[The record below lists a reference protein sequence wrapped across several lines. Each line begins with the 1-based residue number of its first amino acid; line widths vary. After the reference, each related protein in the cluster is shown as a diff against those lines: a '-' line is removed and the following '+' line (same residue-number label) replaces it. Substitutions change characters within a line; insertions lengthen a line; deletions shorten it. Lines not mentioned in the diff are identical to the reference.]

1 MKKIDDILN
10 SLQQQRPVISDP
22 DELTNRII
30 DSLPDLDCPK
40 AKPAKRVRIY
50 IATVVAIAACIML
63 LVMLTTNMDTRENEK
78 PIALNDLVRR
88 ERTPSPTAADSKSDG
103 SGLNTDSKADT
114 AAFCRN
120 LSAKEAKH
128 KANRTDIKLVVRH
141 HQTVRSENATPHS
154 DQKSENATPHSD
166 RRSENAA
173 STADSLDYYINKIER
188 ELALAEDSLYIERI
202 HKLMH
207 ADERLQRIVNNYIL
221 NELHKDVQ
229 SHEAAIMNPVINND
243 DEE

>member
-78 PIALNDLVRR
+78 PIAQNDLVRR
-88 ERTPSPTAADSKSDG
+88 ERTPSPTGADSKSDG
-103 SGLNTDSKADT
+103 SGLDVDSKAVT
-114 AAFCRN
+114 AAFSRE
-120 LSAKEAKH
+120 LPAKEEKQ

-141 HQTVRSENATPHS
+141 HQTVRLE
-154 DQKSENATPHSD
+154 D
-166 RRSENAA
+166 AA

-188 ELALAEDSLYIERI
+188 ELALVEDSLYIERI
-202 HKLMH
+202 HKVMH

-229 SHEAAIMNPVINND
+229 SHEAAIINPVKNND

>member
-78 PIALNDLVRR
+78 PIAQNDLVRR
-88 ERTPSPTAADSKSDG
+88 ERTPSPTGTDSKSDG

-114 AAFCRN
+114 ADFSGE
-120 LSAKEAKH
+120 LSAKEAKY

-141 HQTVRSENATPHS
+141 HQTVRLE
-154 DQKSENATPHSD
+154 D
-166 RRSENAA
+166 AA
-173 STADSLDYYINKIER
+173 ATADSLDYYINKIER
-188 ELALAEDSLYIERI
+188 ELALVEDSLYIERI
-202 HKLMH
+202 HKVMH

-229 SHEAAIMNPVINND
+229 SHEAAIINPVKNND

>member
-10 SLQQQRPVISDP
+10 SLQQQKPVISDP

-30 DSLPDLDCPK
+30 DSLPDLDCQD

-78 PIALNDLVRR
+78 PIAQNDLVRR

-103 SGLNTDSKADT
+103 SGLDVDSKAVT
-114 AAFCRN
+114 AAFSRE
-120 LSAKEAKH
+120 LPAKEEKQ
-128 KANRTDIKLVVRH
+128 KANRTDIKLVVRN
-141 HQTVRSENATPHS
+141 HQAVRLEDS
-154 DQKSENATPHSD
+154 
-166 RRSENAA
+166 A

-188 ELALAEDSLYIERI
+188 ELALVEDSLYIERI
-202 HKLMH
+202 HQVMH

>member
-10 SLQQQRPVISDP
+10 SLQQQKPVISDP

-78 PIALNDLVRR
+78 PIAQNDLVRR
-88 ERTPSPTAADSKSDG
+88 ERTPSPTGADSKSDG

-114 AAFCRN
+114 AAFSRE
-120 LSAKEAKH
+120 LPAKEEKQ
-128 KANRTDIKLVVRH
+128 KANRTDIKLVVRD
-141 HQTVRSENATPHS
+141 HQAVRLEDS
-154 DQKSENATPHSD
+154 
-166 RRSENAA
+166 A

-188 ELALAEDSLYIERI
+188 ELALVEDSLYIERI
-202 HKLMH
+202 HQVMH

>member
-78 PIALNDLVRR
+78 PIAQNDLVRR
-88 ERTPSPTAADSKSDG
+88 ERTPSPSGADSKSDG

-114 AAFCRN
+114 ADFSGE
-120 LSAKEAKH
+120 LSAKEAKY

-141 HQTVRSENATPHS
+141 HQTVRLE
-154 DQKSENATPHSD
+154 D
-166 RRSENAA
+166 AA
-173 STADSLDYYINKIER
+173 ATADSLDYYINKIER
-188 ELALAEDSLYIERI
+188 ELALVEDSLYIERI
-202 HKLMH
+202 HKVMH

>member
-78 PIALNDLVRR
+78 PIAQNDLVRR
-88 ERTPSPTAADSKSDG
+88 ERTPSPTGADSKSDG

-114 AAFCRN
+114 ADFSGE
-120 LSAKEAKH
+120 LSAKEAKY

-141 HQTVRSENATPHS
+141 HQTVRLE
-154 DQKSENATPHSD
+154 D
-166 RRSENAA
+166 AA
-173 STADSLDYYINKIER
+173 ATADSLDYYINKIER
-188 ELALAEDSLYIERI
+188 ELALVEDSLYIERI

-221 NELHKDVQ
+221 NELQKDVQ

>member
-78 PIALNDLVRR
+78 PIAQNDLVRR
-88 ERTPSPTAADSKSDG
+88 ERTPSPTGADSKSDG

-114 AAFCRN
+114 ADFSGE
-120 LSAKEAKH
+120 LSAKEAKY

-141 HQTVRSENATPHS
+141 HQTVRLE
-154 DQKSENATPHSD
+154 D
-166 RRSENAA
+166 AA

-188 ELALAEDSLYIERI
+188 ELALVEDSLYIERI
-202 HKLMH
+202 HKVMH

-221 NELHKDVQ
+221 NELHKDVH
-229 SHEAAIMNPVINND
+229 SN
-243 DEE
+243 

>member
-1 MKKIDDILN
+1 MKKINDILN
-10 SLQQQRPVISDP
+10 CLQQQKPVISNP

-40 AKPAKRVRIY
+40 AKPAKRVRIFV
-50 IATVVAIAACIML
+50 AAVVAIAASIML

-78 PIALNDLVRR
+78 PVAQNDLVRR
-88 ERTPSPTAADSKSDG
+88 ERTPNPSGADSKSEG
-103 SGLNTDSKADT
+103 SGLDVDSKAVT
-114 AAFCRN
+114 AAFSRE
-120 LSAKEAKH
+120 LSAKEEKQ
-128 KANRTDIKLVVRH
+128 KANRTDIKLVVRD
-141 HQTVRSENATPHS
+141 HQAVRLEDS
-154 DQKSENATPHSD
+154 
-166 RRSENAA
+166 A

-188 ELALAEDSLYIERI
+188 ELALVEDSLYIERI
-202 HKLMH
+202 HQVMH

-229 SHEAAIMNPVINND
+229 SHEAAIMNPVKNND

>member
-78 PIALNDLVRR
+78 PIAQNDLVRR
-88 ERTPSPTAADSKSDG
+88 QRTPSPTAADSKSDG
-103 SGLNTDSKADT
+103 SGLDVDSKAVT
-114 AAFCRN
+114 AAFSRE
-120 LSAKEAKH
+120 LPAKEAIH

-141 HQTVRSENATPHS
+141 HQTVRLE
-154 DQKSENATPHSD
+154 D
-166 RRSENAA
+166 AA
-173 STADSLDYYINKIER
+173 ATADSLDYYINKIER
-188 ELALAEDSLYIERI
+188 ELALVEDSLYIERI

>member
-10 SLQQQRPVISDP
+10 SLQQQKPVISNP

-40 AKPAKRVRIY
+40 AKPAKRVRIFV
-50 IATVVAIAACIML
+50 AAVVAIAACIML

-78 PIALNDLVRR
+78 PIAQNDLVRR
-88 ERTPSPTAADSKSDG
+88 QRTPSPTAADSKSDG

-114 AAFCRN
+114 ADFSGE
-120 LSAKEAKH
+120 LSAKEAKY

-141 HQTVRSENATPHS
+141 HQTVRLE
-154 DQKSENATPHSD
+154 D
-166 RRSENAA
+166 AA
-173 STADSLDYYINKIER
+173 ATADSLDYYINKIER
-188 ELALAEDSLYIERI
+188 ELALIEDSLYIERI
-202 HKLMH
+202 HQVMH

-229 SHEAAIMNPVINND
+229 SHEAAIINPVKNND

>member
-78 PIALNDLVRR
+78 PIAQNDLVRR
-88 ERTPSPTAADSKSDG
+88 ERTPSPTGADSKSDG

-114 AAFCRN
+114 ADFSGE
-120 LSAKEAKH
+120 LSAKEAKY
-128 KANRTDIKLVVRH
+128 KANRIDIKLVVRH
-141 HQTVRSENATPHS
+141 HQTVRLE
-154 DQKSENATPHSD
+154 D
-166 RRSENAA
+166 AA
-173 STADSLDYYINKIER
+173 ATADSLDYYINKIER
-188 ELALAEDSLYIERI
+188 ELALMEDSLYIERI
-202 HKLMH
+202 HKVMH

>member
-78 PIALNDLVRR
+78 PIAQNDLVRR
-88 ERTPSPTAADSKSDG
+88 QRTPSPTAADSKSDG
-103 SGLNTDSKADT
+103 SGLDVDSKAVT
-114 AAFCRN
+114 AAFSRE
-120 LSAKEAKH
+120 LSAKEEKQ
-128 KANRTDIKLVVRH
+128 KANRTDIKLVVRD
-141 HQTVRSENATPHS
+141 HQAVRLEDS
-154 DQKSENATPHSD
+154 
-166 RRSENAA
+166 A

-188 ELALAEDSLYIERI
+188 ELALVEDSLYIERI

-229 SHEAAIMNPVINND
+229 SHEAAIINPVKNND

>member
-10 SLQQQRPVISDP
+10 SLQQQKPVISDP

-30 DSLPDLDCPK
+30 DSLPDLDCQD

-78 PIALNDLVRR
+78 PIAQNDLVRR

-103 SGLNTDSKADT
+103 SGLDVDSKAVT
-114 AAFCRN
+114 AAFSRE
-120 LSAKEAKH
+120 LPAKEEKQ
-128 KANRTDIKLVVRH
+128 KANRTDIKLVVRD
-141 HQTVRSENATPHS
+141 HQAVRLEDS
-154 DQKSENATPHSD
+154 
-166 RRSENAA
+166 A

-188 ELALAEDSLYIERI
+188 ELALIEDSLYIERI
-202 HKLMH
+202 HQVMH

-229 SHEAAIMNPVINND
+229 SNEAAIMNPVKNND

>member
-63 LVMLTTNMDTRENEK
+63 LIMLTTNMDTRENEK
-78 PIALNDLVRR
+78 SMAQNDLARR
-88 ERTPSPTAADSKSDG
+88 ERTPSLTGVNSKSDG
-103 SGLNTDSKADT
+103 SGLNTDNKADT
-114 AAFCRN
+114 ADFSRE
-120 LSAKEAKH
+120 LPAKEEKH

-141 HQTVRSENATPHS
+141 HQTVRLE
-154 DQKSENATPHSD
+154 D
-166 RRSENAA
+166 AA

-188 ELALAEDSLYIERI
+188 ELALVEDSLYIERI
-202 HKLMH
+202 HKVMH

-221 NELHKDVQ
+221 NELHKDVH
-229 SHEAAIMNPVINND
+229 SNEAAIMNPVINND

>member
-10 SLQQQRPVISDP
+10 SLQQQKPVISDP

-78 PIALNDLVRR
+78 PIAQNDLVRR
-88 ERTPSPTAADSKSDG
+88 ERTPSPSGADSKSDG

-114 AAFCRN
+114 ADFSGE
-120 LSAKEAKH
+120 LSAKEAKY

-141 HQTVRSENATPHS
+141 HQTVRLE
-154 DQKSENATPHSD
+154 D
-166 RRSENAA
+166 AA
-173 STADSLDYYINKIER
+173 ATADSLDYYINKIER
-188 ELALAEDSLYIERI
+188 ELALVEDSLYIERI

-221 NELHKDVQ
+221 NELHKDVH
-229 SHEAAIMNPVINND
+229 SNEAAIINPVINND

>member
-50 IATVVAIAACIML
+50 IATVVAVAACIML

-78 PIALNDLVRR
+78 PIAQNDLVRR

-103 SGLNTDSKADT
+103 SGLDVDSKAVT
-114 AAFCRN
+114 AAFSRE
-120 LSAKEAKH
+120 LPAKEAIH
-128 KANRTDIKLVVRH
+128 KANRTDIKLVVRD
-141 HQTVRSENATPHS
+141 HQAVRLEDS
-154 DQKSENATPHSD
+154 
-166 RRSENAA
+166 A

-188 ELALAEDSLYIERI
+188 ELALVEDSLYIERI
-202 HKLMH
+202 HQVMH

-229 SHEAAIMNPVINND
+229 SHEAAIINPVKNND

>member
-10 SLQQQRPVISDP
+10 SLQQQKPVISDP

-78 PIALNDLVRR
+78 PIAQNDLVRR
-88 ERTPSPTAADSKSDG
+88 ERTPSPTGADSKSDG

-114 AAFCRN
+114 ADFSGE
-120 LSAKEAKH
+120 LSAKEAKY

-141 HQTVRSENATPHS
+141 HQTVRLE
-154 DQKSENATPHSD
+154 D
-166 RRSENAA
+166 AA
-173 STADSLDYYINKIER
+173 ATADSLDYYINKIER
-188 ELALAEDSLYIERI
+188 ELALVEDSLYIERI
-202 HKLMH
+202 HKVMH

-221 NELHKDVQ
+221 NELHKDVH
-229 SHEAAIMNPVINND
+229 SNEAAIMNPVINND

>member
-10 SLQQQRPVISDP
+10 SLQQQRPVTSDP

-50 IATVVAIAACIML
+50 IATVVAIAASIML

-78 PIALNDLVRR
+78 PIAQNDLVRR
-88 ERTPSPTAADSKSDG
+88 ERTPSPTGADSKSDG

-114 AAFCRN
+114 ADFSGE
-120 LSAKEAKH
+120 LPAKEEKQ
-128 KANRTDIKLVVRH
+128 KANRTDIKLVVRD
-141 HQTVRSENATPHS
+141 HQAVRLEDS
-154 DQKSENATPHSD
+154 
-166 RRSENAA
+166 A

-188 ELALAEDSLYIERI
+188 ELALIEDSLYIERI

-229 SHEAAIMNPVINND
+229 SHEAAIMNPVKNND

>member
-50 IATVVAIAACIML
+50 IATVVAVAACIML

-78 PIALNDLVRR
+78 PIAQNDLVRR
-88 ERTPSPTAADSKSDG
+88 QRTPSPTAADSKSDG
-103 SGLNTDSKADT
+103 SGLDVDSKAVT
-114 AAFCRN
+114 AAFSRE
-120 LSAKEAKH
+120 LPAKEAIH
-128 KANRTDIKLVVRH
+128 KANRTDIKLVVRD
-141 HQTVRSENATPHS
+141 HQAVRLEDS
-154 DQKSENATPHSD
+154 
-166 RRSENAA
+166 A

-188 ELALAEDSLYIERI
+188 ELALVEDSLYIERI
-202 HKLMH
+202 HQVMH

-229 SHEAAIMNPVINND
+229 SHEAAIINPVKNND

>member
-10 SLQQQRPVISDP
+10 SLQQQKPVISDP

-30 DSLPDLDCPK
+30 DSLPDLDCQD

-50 IATVVAIAACIML
+50 VATVVAIAACIML

-78 PIALNDLVRR
+78 PIAQNDLVRR
-88 ERTPSPTAADSKSDG
+88 ERTPSPTGADSKSDG

-114 AAFCRN
+114 AAFSRE
-120 LSAKEAKH
+120 LPAKEEKQ
-128 KANRTDIKLVVRH
+128 KANRTDIKLVVRD
-141 HQTVRSENATPHS
+141 HQAVRFENS
-154 DQKSENATPHSD
+154 
-166 RRSENAA
+166 A

-188 ELALAEDSLYIERI
+188 ELALIEDSLYIERI
-202 HKLMH
+202 HQVMH

>member
-78 PIALNDLVRR
+78 PIAQNDLVRR
-88 ERTPSPTAADSKSDG
+88 ERTPSPTGADSKSDG

-114 AAFCRN
+114 ADFSGE
-120 LSAKEAKH
+120 LSAKEAKY

-141 HQTVRSENATPHS
+141 RQTVRLE
-154 DQKSENATPHSD
+154 D
-166 RRSENAA
+166 AA
-173 STADSLDYYINKIER
+173 ATADSLDYYINKIER
-188 ELALAEDSLYIERI
+188 ELALIEDSLYIERI
-202 HKLMH
+202 HKVMH

-229 SHEAAIMNPVINND
+229 SNEAAIMNPVINND

>member
-1 MKKIDDILN
+1 MKKINDILN
-10 SLQQQRPVISDP
+10 CLQQQKPVISNP

-40 AKPAKRVRIY
+40 AKPAKRVRIFV
-50 IATVVAIAACIML
+50 AAVVAIAASIML

-78 PIALNDLVRR
+78 PIAQNDLVRR
-88 ERTPSPTAADSKSDG
+88 ERTPSPTAADFKSDG

-114 AAFCRN
+114 ADFSGE
-120 LSAKEAKH
+120 LSAKEAKY

-141 HQTVRSENATPHS
+141 HQTVRLE
-154 DQKSENATPHSD
+154 D
-166 RRSENAA
+166 AA
-173 STADSLDYYINKIER
+173 ATADSLDYYINKIER
-188 ELALAEDSLYIERI
+188 ELALVEDSLYIERI

-229 SHEAAIMNPVINND
+229 SHEAAIINPVINND

>member
-78 PIALNDLVRR
+78 PIAQNDLVRR
-88 ERTPSPTAADSKSDG
+88 ERTPSLTGVNSKSDG
-103 SGLNTDSKADT
+103 SGLNADSKAYT
-114 AAFCRN
+114 ADFSRE
-120 LSAKEAKH
+120 LPAKEEKH

-141 HQTVRSENATPHS
+141 HQTVRLE
-154 DQKSENATPHSD
+154 D
-166 RRSENAA
+166 AA
-173 STADSLDYYINKIER
+173 ATADSLDYYINKIER
-188 ELALAEDSLYIERI
+188 ELALVEDSLYIERI

>member
-10 SLQQQRPVISDP
+10 SLQQQKPVISDP

-78 PIALNDLVRR
+78 PIAQNDLVRR
-88 ERTPSPTAADSKSDG
+88 ERTPSPTGADSKSDG

-114 AAFCRN
+114 AAFSRE
-120 LSAKEAKH
+120 LPAKEEKQ
-128 KANRTDIKLVVRH
+128 KANRTDIKLVVRD
-141 HQTVRSENATPHS
+141 HQAVRLEDS
-154 DQKSENATPHSD
+154 
-166 RRSENAA
+166 A

-188 ELALAEDSLYIERI
+188 ELALVEDSLYIERI
-202 HKLMH
+202 HKVMH

>member
-78 PIALNDLVRR
+78 PIAQNDLVRR
-88 ERTPSPTAADSKSDG
+88 ERTPSPSGADSKSDG
-103 SGLNTDSKADT
+103 SGLNTDSKAVT
-114 AAFCRN
+114 AAFSRE
-120 LSAKEAKH
+120 LPAKEEKQ

-141 HQTVRSENATPHS
+141 HQTVRLE
-154 DQKSENATPHSD
+154 D
-166 RRSENAA
+166 AA
-173 STADSLDYYINKIER
+173 STADSLDYYIYKIER
-188 ELALAEDSLYIERI
+188 ELALIEDSLYIERI
-202 HKLMH
+202 HQVMH

-229 SHEAAIMNPVINND
+229 SHEAAIINPVKNND

>member
-50 IATVVAIAACIML
+50 IATAVAIAACIML
-63 LVMLTTNMDTRENEK
+63 FVMLTTNMDTRENEK
-78 PIALNDLVRR
+78 PIAQNDLVRR
-88 ERTPSPTAADSKSDG
+88 ERTPSPTGADFKSDG

-114 AAFCRN
+114 ADFSGE
-120 LSAKEAKH
+120 LPTKEAKH

-141 HQTVRSENATPHS
+141 HQTVRLE
-154 DQKSENATPHSD
+154 D
-166 RRSENAA
+166 AA
-173 STADSLDYYINKIER
+173 ATADSLDYYINKIER
-188 ELALAEDSLYIERI
+188 ELALVEDSLYIERI
-202 HKLMH
+202 HKVMH

-229 SHEAAIMNPVINND
+229 SNEAAIMNPVINND

>member
-10 SLQQQRPVISDP
+10 SLQQQRPVTSDP

-30 DSLPDLDCPK
+30 DSLPELDCPK
-40 AKPAKRVRIY
+40 ARPAKRVRIY

-78 PIALNDLVRR
+78 PIAQNDLVRR
-88 ERTPSPTAADSKSDG
+88 ERTPSPTGADFKSDG

-114 AAFCRN
+114 ADFSEE
-120 LSAKEAKH
+120 LSAKEAKY

-141 HQTVRSENATPHS
+141 HQTVRSE
-154 DQKSENATPHSD
+154 D
-166 RRSENAA
+166 AA

-221 NELHKDVQ
+221 NELHKDVH
-229 SHEAAIMNPVINND
+229 SNEAAIMNPVINND

>member
-78 PIALNDLVRR
+78 PIAQNDLVRR
-88 ERTPSPTAADSKSDG
+88 ERTPSPTGADSKSDG

-114 AAFCRN
+114 AAFSRE
-120 LSAKEAKH
+120 LSAKEEKQ
-128 KANRTDIKLVVRH
+128 KANRTDIKLVVRN
-141 HQTVRSENATPHS
+141 HQAVRLEDS
-154 DQKSENATPHSD
+154 
-166 RRSENAA
+166 A

-188 ELALAEDSLYIERI
+188 ELALIEDSLYIERI
-202 HKLMH
+202 HQVMH

-229 SHEAAIMNPVINND
+229 SNEAAIMNPVINND

>member
-78 PIALNDLVRR
+78 PIAQNDLVRR
-88 ERTPSPTAADSKSDG
+88 ERTPSPTGADSKSDG

-114 AAFCRN
+114 ADFSRE
-120 LSAKEAKH
+120 LPAKEEKQ
-128 KANRTDIKLVVRH
+128 KANRTDIKLVVRD
-141 HQTVRSENATPHS
+141 HQAVRLEDS
-154 DQKSENATPHSD
+154 
-166 RRSENAA
+166 A

-188 ELALAEDSLYIERI
+188 ELALVEDSLYIERI
-202 HKLMH
+202 HKVMH

>member
-10 SLQQQRPVISDP
+10 SLQQQKPVISDP

-78 PIALNDLVRR
+78 PIAQNDLVRR

-103 SGLNTDSKADT
+103 SGLDVDSKAVT
-114 AAFCRN
+114 AAFSRE
-120 LSAKEAKH
+120 LSAKEEKQ
-128 KANRTDIKLVVRH
+128 KANRTDIKLVVRD
-141 HQTVRSENATPHS
+141 HQAVRLEDS
-154 DQKSENATPHSD
+154 
-166 RRSENAA
+166 A

-188 ELALAEDSLYIERI
+188 ELALIEDSLYIERI
-202 HKLMH
+202 HQVMH

>member
-50 IATVVAIAACIML
+50 IALVVAIAACIML

-78 PIALNDLVRR
+78 PIAQNDLVRR

-103 SGLNTDSKADT
+103 SGLDVNLIKQLQPPLVGS
-114 AAFCRN
+114 
-120 LSAKEAKH
+120 LSAKEEKQ
-128 KANRTDIKLVVRH
+128 KANRTDIKLVVRD
-141 HQTVRSENATPHS
+141 HQAVRLEDS
-154 DQKSENATPHSD
+154 
-166 RRSENAA
+166 A
-173 STADSLDYYINKIER
+173 STGDSLDYYINKIER
-188 ELALAEDSLYIERI
+188 ELALIEDSLYIERI

-221 NELHKDVQ
+221 NELHKDVH
-229 SHEAAIMNPVINND
+229 SNEAAIMNPVINND

>member
-78 PIALNDLVRR
+78 PIAQNDLVRR
-88 ERTPSPTAADSKSDG
+88 QRTPSPTAADSKSDG
-103 SGLNTDSKADT
+103 SGLDVDSKAVT
-114 AAFCRN
+114 AAFSRE
-120 LSAKEAKH
+120 LPAKEEKQ
-128 KANRTDIKLVVRH
+128 KANRTDIKLVVRN
-141 HQTVRSENATPHS
+141 HQAVRLEDS
-154 DQKSENATPHSD
+154 
-166 RRSENAA
+166 A

-188 ELALAEDSLYIERI
+188 ELALIEDSLYIERI
-202 HKLMH
+202 HQVMH

>member
-30 DSLPDLDCPK
+30 DSLPELDCPK

-78 PIALNDLVRR
+78 PIAQNDLVRR
-88 ERTPSPTAADSKSDG
+88 ERTPSPTGADFKSDW

-114 AAFCRN
+114 ADFSGE
-120 LSAKEAKH
+120 LSAKEAKY

-141 HQTVRSENATPHS
+141 HQTVRLEDS
-154 DQKSENATPHSD
+154 
-166 RRSENAA
+166 A

-188 ELALAEDSLYIERI
+188 ELALIEDSLYIERI
-202 HKLMH
+202 HKVMH

-229 SHEAAIMNPVINND
+229 SHEAAIINPVKNND

>member
-10 SLQQQRPVISDP
+10 SLQQQKPVISDP

-78 PIALNDLVRR
+78 PIAQNDLVRR

-103 SGLNTDSKADT
+103 SGLDVDIKAVT
-114 AAFCRN
+114 AAFSRE
-120 LSAKEAKH
+120 LPAKEEKQ
-128 KANRTDIKLVVRH
+128 KANRTDIKLVVRD
-141 HQTVRSENATPHS
+141 HQAVRLEDS
-154 DQKSENATPHSD
+154 
-166 RRSENAA
+166 A

-188 ELALAEDSLYIERI
+188 ELALVEDSLYIERI
-202 HKLMH
+202 HQVMH

-229 SHEAAIMNPVINND
+229 SHEAAIMNPVKNND

>member
-78 PIALNDLVRR
+78 PIAQNDLVRR
-88 ERTPSPTAADSKSDG
+88 ERTPSPTGADSKSDG

-114 AAFCRN
+114 ADFSGE
-120 LSAKEAKH
+120 LSAKEAKY

-141 HQTVRSENATPHS
+141 HQTVRLE
-154 DQKSENATPHSD
+154 D
-166 RRSENAA
+166 AA
-173 STADSLDYYINKIER
+173 ATADSLDYYINKIER
-188 ELALAEDSLYIERI
+188 ELALVEDSLYIERI

>member
-78 PIALNDLVRR
+78 PIAQNDLVRR

-141 HQTVRSENATPHS
+141 HQTVRLE
-154 DQKSENATPHSD
+154 D
-166 RRSENAA
+166 AA
-173 STADSLDYYINKIER
+173 ATADSLDYYINKIER
-188 ELALAEDSLYIERI
+188 ELALVEDSLYIERI
-202 HKLMH
+202 HKVMH

-221 NELHKDVQ
+221 NELHKDVH
-229 SHEAAIMNPVINND
+229 SNEAAIMNPVINND